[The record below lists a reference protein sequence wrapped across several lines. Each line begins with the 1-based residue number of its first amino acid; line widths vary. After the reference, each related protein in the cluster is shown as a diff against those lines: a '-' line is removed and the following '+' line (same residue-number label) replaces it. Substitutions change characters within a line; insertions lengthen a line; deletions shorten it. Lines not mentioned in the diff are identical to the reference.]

1 MASKSDNLDNLDF
14 RAESPQTL
22 PHNDNDNFLL
32 LRQF

>member
-1 MASKSDNLDNLDF
+1 MASKSDNLHNLDF

-32 LRQF
+32 LRRF